1 MRKGNK
7 LSKAGRL
14 LASLALFSLP
24 VVAVS
29 CGGGGGS
36 LGMAGSNTE
45 KVVKTG
51 ELVVSAK
58 FPSEGEVGS
67 ALIDQNTAR
76 IRVDVRKVTESGAE
90 QEIGTINLTPSNPTG
105 RLANV
110 PTGPVRVYVRSYDS
124 DNNLLDYLFV
134 TGEIVEGQ
142 NNIVATLIRG
152 AWTLVDNNGNPTT
165 IRLNKTLSDDPTTI
179 NSFSVIPYSYSY
191 VDFDDFEADYNL
203 LWKGSGFLTGVPN
216 GCQYQDKC
224 LDYLKYRN
232 IFTGPST
239 NKNYLDSDKLSLRST
254 SEGHKRGA
262 FIVGTPPG
270 DGGNASFSDPDIQN
284 YFNSRVTGPTTIEG
298 TIFEILTRNQQETL
312 TCYNMQGNQVTCP
325 SGVSSSSLKQGK
337 GIKTAVQKA
346 LSQRVGKSAPDSQGC
361 FRNGTATWTDEWIEC
376 LGDLDGD
383 NIYCEYP
390 NERIRIVASVTWS
403 GDVCIHPFKA
413 RGSQLPTT
421 DLEVV
426 IQRQR

>member
-7 LSKAGRL
+7 LSKAGKL

-29 CGGGGGS
+29 CGGGGGGS

-58 FPSEGEVGS
+58 FPSKGEVGS

-76 IRVDVRKVTESGAE
+76 IRVNVRKVTESGAE
-90 QEIGTINLTPSNPTG
+90 QWIGTIDLTPSNPTG

-110 PTGPVRVYVRSYDS
+110 PIGPVRVYVSSYDS
-124 DNNLLDYLFV
+124 GNNLLDHLFI

-152 AWTLVDNNGNPTT
+152 SWTLVDNNGNPTT

-179 NSFSVIPYSYSY
+179 NSFSVIPYSDPYFGY
-191 VDFDDFEADYNL
+191 FDYYL
-203 LWKGSGFLTGVPN
+203 LWKGSGFLTEVPD

-224 LDYLKYRN
+224 LDYLDYHN
-232 IFTGPST
+232 IFIGPST
-239 NKNYLDSDKLSLRST
+239 NKNYLDSDRMLLRST
-254 SEGHKRGA
+254 SEGYERDA
-262 FIVGTPPG
+262 FIVGGPPG
-270 DGGNASFSDPDIQN
+270 DDEDASLSDPDIQN

-298 TIFEILTRNQQETL
+298 TIFEVLTRDQQGAL
-312 TCYNMQGNQVTCP
+312 TCYDMQGNQVNCP

-361 FRNGTATWTDEWIEC
+361 FRNASGSWTDEWIEC
-376 LGDLDGD
+376 LGDLND
-383 NIYCEYP
+383 NGMLCEYP
-390 NERIRIVASVTWS
+390 DDHIRIVVSVTWS

-421 DLEVV
+421 DLAVV